1 MTKPM
6 MFENQVFCK
15 VFKHKTLTELTTTED
30 SRFYFEN
37 NSTTQLQEYYYMN
50 ESQAEYITLRYI
62 DK

>member
-1 MTKPM
+1 MLSVGNSAAKAITALQLI
-6 MFENQVFCK
+6 FQ
-15 VFKHKTLTELTTTED
+15 D